1 MRYSTIIYN
10 DTCNGYGMRMSYFC
24 QGCSI
29 HCKNCFNKELQNFN
43 GGKEFTEEIL
53 EDSFEVFDMFKN
65 NYDGITLIGG
75 ECMDNI
81 EFAHYIASEFKNR
94 FPNKTIWIYSGY
106 TYEEIISD
114 ENRLKLLKLCDVL
127 VDGRFVEEL
136 KNPLLKFRGSSN
148 QRLIDIKESLGKGE
162 IISWGN

>member
-1 MRYSTIIYN
+1 
-10 DTCNGYGMRMSYFC
+10 
-24 QGCSI
+24 
-29 HCKNCFNKELQNFN
+29 
-43 GGKEFTEEIL
+43 
-53 EDSFEVFDMFKN
+53 MFKN

-81 EFAHYIASEFKNR
+81 EFAYYVASEFKKR

-106 TYEEIISD
+106 TYEEIISN
-114 ENRLKLLKLCDVL
+114 ENRLRLLKLCDVL

-148 QRLIDIKESLGKGE
+148 QRLIDIKESLKKSE
-162 IISWGN
+162 IILINPWQIN